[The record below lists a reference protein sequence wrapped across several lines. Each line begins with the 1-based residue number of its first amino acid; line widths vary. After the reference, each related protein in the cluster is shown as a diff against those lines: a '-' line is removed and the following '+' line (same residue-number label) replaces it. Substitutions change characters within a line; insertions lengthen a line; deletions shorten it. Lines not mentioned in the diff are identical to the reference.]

1 MELRSP
7 TGARPEPQRIGP
19 SMSFRARLTLG
30 LVIGSLLPLT
40 VFGVVLLATE
50 VFRTGALDATLVQVV
65 LFVLAAA
72 IIVAVSFAYV
82 LANNLTAPLKAVS
95 RAVER
100 ASAGDLSVRVEVAG
114 EDELARLVESHNR
127 LAAALEQR
135 NAELR
140 RILMAIGETSPR
152 DGLQRLVESHNRLAG
167 ALEQRNAE
175 LRRIL
180 MAIGETS
187 PRDGLDRLVAHATRS
202 ASAAFGMIDARIEL
216 GDPSVV
222 PVEEDIPG
230 EARPVRAVLALP
242 DERVGVLIGHLAAT
256 RGWDAADQDLL
267 ELYASEVAVA
277 IRNLELFDQVERQR
291 QQLVELDQAKDEFL
305 RGISHNLQTPLTSIR
320 AYAEQMGSEQPD
332 QRLAIIVEQSDRLY
346 RIVRQLV
353 ATSRLESGTLRPS
366 KEVLAIAPRV
376 RRAWDALGANG
387 VAFELQD
394 DAAGWLAIADP
405 DQLDQVLWALLDN
418 AARYGGGSPIHAR
431 VAPRPDAE
439 RLAITISDDG
449 PGVRP
454 EDRDRIFSRY
464 ERGAAGASAEGTGL
478 GLYVSRSLCQA
489 MGGDLLLES
498 TGADRGAAFT
508 VLLPAESPATES

>member
-1 MELRSP
+1 VSDAGRRPIDLPAS
-7 TGARPEPQRIGP
+7 TGGRPEPQRIGP

-30 LVIGSLLPLT
+30 LVVGSLLPLT

-50 VFRTGALDATLVQVV
+50 EVRTGALDTTLIQVV

-82 LANNLTAPLKAVS
+82 LTNNLTAPLKAVS
-95 RAVER
+95 KAVER

-127 LAAALEQR
+127 LA
-135 NAELR
+135 
-140 RILMAIGETSPR
+140 
-152 DGLQRLVESHNRLAG
+152 G

-180 MAIGETS
+180 LAIGETS
-187 PRDGLDRLVAHATRS
+187 PRDGLERLVAHATRS
-202 ASAAFGMIDARIEL
+202 ARAAFGMIDARIEL
-216 GDPSVV
+216 GDPTMI

-242 DERVGVLIGHLAAT
+242 DERVGVLVGHLPAT

-267 ELYASEVAVA
+267 ELFASEVAVA

-353 ATSRLESGTLRPS
+353 ATSRLESGSLRPAT
-366 KEVLAIAPRV
+366 EVVAVAPRV
-376 RRAWDALGANG
+376 RRAWDALGASG
-387 VAFELQD
+387 GSFELED
-394 DAAGWLAIADP
+394 EAAGWLAIADP

-418 AARYGGGSPIHAR
+418 AVRYGGGSPIRAR
-431 VAPRPDAE
+431 VAPRPDDD
-439 RLAITISDDG
+439 RLAITIADEG

-454 EDRDRIFSRY
+454 EDRDRIFARY
-464 ERGAAGASAEGTGL
+464 ERGAAGVRAEGTGL

-489 MGGDLLLES
+489 MGGDLVLEPP
-498 TGADRGAAFT
+498 GAAGGAAFT
-508 VLLPAESPATES
+508 ILLPAEPAATES

>member
-1 MELRSP
+1 MNDAGRRPIDLP
-7 TGARPEPQRIGP
+7 ATTGSRPEPLRIGP
-19 SMSFRARLTLG
+19 SMSFRGRLTLA
-30 LVIGSLLPLT
+30 LVMGSLLPLT
-40 VFGVVLLATE
+40 VFGVVLLVTE
-50 VFRTGALDATLVQVV
+50 VVRTGALDATLVQVV

-72 IIVAVSFAYV
+72 IILAVSFAYV
-82 LANNLTAPLKAVS
+82 LTNNLTAPLKAVS
-95 RAVER
+95 KAVER

-127 LAAALEQR
+127 LA
-135 NAELR
+135 
-140 RILMAIGETSPR
+140 
-152 DGLQRLVESHNRLAG
+152 G

-180 MAIGETS
+180 LAIGETS
-187 PRDGLDRLVAHATRS
+187 PRDGLERLVAHATRS
-202 ASAAFGMIDARIEL
+202 ARVAFGMIDARIEL
-216 GDPSVV
+216 GDPTLF

-242 DERVGVLIGHLAAT
+242 DERVGVLLGHLPAT

-332 QRLAIIVEQSDRLY
+332 QRLAIIVEQTDRLY

-353 ATSRLESGTLRPS
+353 ATSRLESGTLRPA

-376 RRAWDALGANG
+376 RRAWDALGAGG
-387 VAFELQD
+387 VSFELED

-418 AARYGGGSPIHAR
+418 SVRYGGGSPIRAR
-431 VAPRPDAE
+431 VAPRPDDE
-439 RLAITISDDG
+439 HLAITISDTG

-454 EDRDRIFSRY
+454 EDRERIFQRY

-489 MGGDLLLES
+489 MGGDLVLES
-498 TGADRGAAFT
+498 PDAARGAAFT
-508 VLLPAESPATES
+508 ILLPAEPPATES

>member
-1 MELRSP
+1 MSDAGRRPIDLP
-7 TGARPEPQRIGP
+7 AATGARPEPQRIGP

-30 LVIGSLLPLT
+30 LVVGALLPLT

-50 VFRTGALDATLVQVV
+50 VVRTGALDTTLVQVV

-82 LANNLTAPLKAVS
+82 LTNNLTAPLKAVS
-95 RAVER
+95 KAVER

-152 DGLQRLVESHNRLAG
+152 DGLE
-167 ALEQRNAE
+167 
-175 LRRIL
+175 
-180 MAIGETS
+180 
-187 PRDGLDRLVAHATRS
+187 RLVAHATRS
-202 ASAAFGMIDARIEL
+202 ARAAFGMIDARIEL
-216 GDPSVV
+216 SDPSMI

-242 DERVGVLIGHLAAT
+242 DERVGVLVGHLPAT

-366 KEVLAIAPRV
+366 KEVLAIPPRV
-376 RRAWDALGANG
+376 RRAWDALGASG
-387 VAFELQD
+387 VSFELED

-418 AARYGGGSPIHAR
+418 SVRYGGGSPIRAR
-431 VAPRPDAE
+431 VSPRPADE
-439 RLAITISDDG
+439 RLAITIADDG

-454 EDRDRIFSRY
+454 EDRDRIFERY
-464 ERGAAGASAEGTGL
+464 ERGAAGAGAEGTGL
-478 GLYVSRSLCQA
+478 GLYVSRSLCLA
-489 MGGDLLLES
+489 MGGDLVLE
-498 TGADRGAAFT
+498 TQAGGRGAAFT
-508 VLLPAESPATES
+508 VLLPAEPPATES